1 MVNILY
7 ELNNSFGDIWDP
19 STQTDCFREIILRA
33 PGFVAPLRDIMQYN
47 ILAVERGSAP
57 REMYIRRLDSIA
69 AMHGLLEASAP
80 VGVIVYSD
88 RYRLRG
94 HPADLDTAGQYA
106 EKLTAYHDALKSY
119 WTQRLRGKL
128 GIPAGAPILPLLS
141 RY

>member
-1 MVNILY
+1 M
-7 ELNNSFGDIWDP
+7 
-19 STQTDCFREIILRA
+19 IILS
-33 PGFVAPLRDIMQYN
+33 YHY
-47 ILAVERGSAP
+47 SAAGAEDLDESAAGLGTF
-57 REMYIRRLDSIA
+57 RKRTSLKIEMYIRRLDSIA